1 MREATQPLPD
11 HYLTSPR
18 LRRER
23 RTLEA
28 MLRIYC
34 GAHDHQTP
42 ENRLCGGCADLRDYA
57 AARLR
62 HCPYGDEKPTCAS
75 CPIHCY
81 RPDRRERVKEVMR
94 FSGPRMLL
102 FHPVL
107 AVRHLRDERRRAP
120 ARPAAARLQ
129 KG

>member
-1 MREATQPLPD
+1 VRETPPPLPD
-11 HYLTSPR
+11 HFLTSPR

-28 MLRIYC
+28 MLDIYC
-34 GAHDHQTP
+34 GAHDHHTP
-42 ENRLCGGCADLRDYA
+42 ENRLCGGCAELADYA

-62 HCPYGDEKPTCAS
+62 YCPYGDEKPTCAS
-75 CPIHCY
+75 CPVHCY

-102 FHPVL
+102 VHPVL
-107 AVRHLRDERRRAP
+107 AFLHLRDERRPAP
-120 ARPAAARLQ
+120 VRRPPALTQ

>member
-1 MREATQPLPD
+1 MRETLRALPRPF
-11 HYLTSPR
+11 LKSPR
-18 LRRER
+18 LRREH
-23 RTLEA
+23 RTFEA
-28 MLRIYC
+28 MLDIYC
-34 GAHDHQTP
+34 AAHDHHTAKD
-42 ENRLCGGCADLRDYA
+42 RLCGGCAELADYA

-62 HCPYGDEKPTCAS
+62 NCPYGDEKPTCAS

-102 FHPVL
+102 AHPLL
-107 AVRHLRDERRRAP
+107 ALLHLRDERRRAP
-120 ARPAAARLQ
+120 ARRVAQ

>member
-1 MREATQPLPD
+1 MRETPLKLPD
-11 HYLTSPR
+11 HFLTNPR

-23 RTLEA
+23 RTFEA
-28 MLRIYC
+28 MLGIYC
-34 GAHDHQTP
+34 EAHDHHTP
-42 ENRLCGGCADLRDYA
+42 ERRLCGGCAELADYA

-102 FHPVL
+102 VHPVL
-107 AVRHLRDERRRAP
+107 ALLHLRDERRPAPLRLAP
-120 ARPAAARLQ
+120 ARPQ
-129 KG
+129 NG

>member
-1 MREATQPLPD
+1 MRETPRSLPD
-11 HYLTSPR
+11 HFLTSPR

-28 MLRIYC
+28 MLEIYC
-34 GAHDHQTP
+34 GARDHHTP
-42 ENRLCGGCADLRDYA
+42 ENRLCGGCAELADYA
-57 AARLR
+57 TARLR
-62 HCPYGDEKPTCAS
+62 RCPYGEEKPTCAS

-94 FSGPRMLL
+94 FSGRRMLL
-102 FHPVL
+102 VHPVL
-107 AVRHLRDERRRAP
+107 ALRHLRDERRRAP
-120 ARPAAARLQ
+120 VRLAHAPSQ